1 MPSRTPPVAPSSS
14 SLLRSVAPA
23 DLFTLLSLLLWDFA
37 ILRLADAHQT
47 PGALFHVI
55 QELAEAS
62 FVPGA
67 FVLGAGA
74 GASRRTR
81 FRTSAITTRSKK
93 AATREQ
99 IDEESAL

>member
-1 MPSRTPPVAPSSS
+1 MPSRTAPVAPSSS

-23 DLFTLLSLLLWDFA
+23 DLFTFLTLLLWHLA
-37 ILRLADAHQT
+37 ILRLADANYG
-47 PGALFHVI
+47 PGALFHLI

-74 GASRRTR
+74 GASRRTM
-81 FRTSAITTRSKK
+81 FRSSAITTRSKK

-99 IDEESAL
+99 IDEGSAL